1 MRETLKEI
9 LSSTNDLAFTYEFT
23 DKPVGLYNDH
33 LWIAKT
39 MKMETIASYDG
50 EFEHDELLA
59 ELNTKWAEKHIFIN
73 TAELTPPYYNK
84 NLTSTSEEIVEIRM
98 YDPITFDVI
107 NKEFDKA
114 QCSEDITIRF
124 TECSK
129 I

>member
-73 TAELTPPYYNK
+73 T